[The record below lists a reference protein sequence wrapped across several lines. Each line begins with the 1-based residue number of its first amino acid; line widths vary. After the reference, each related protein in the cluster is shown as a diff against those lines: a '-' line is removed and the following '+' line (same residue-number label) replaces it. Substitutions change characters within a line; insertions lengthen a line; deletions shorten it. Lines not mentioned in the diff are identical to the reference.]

1 MPRIWLAVLVSTAV
15 VVSPTSAVA
24 SGHHAK
30 PKHHAKP
37 GAIKTGTY
45 KATPLATGLTTASGA
60 PVEHFNIALKS
71 TKCTSAPGQG
81 SPALHLC
88 VAVPNAPYIVLT
100 APTTLE
106 RSLSSFAT
114 PVALPSSDT
123 LTEHVPTT
131 AETVAGEPPGTGQ
144 NTFSVT
150 FTKKG
155 TASGYFEATMT
166 GLRFGRESISE
177 TPVKVPFTAKLG

>member
-1 MPRIWLAVLVSTAV
+1 MPRIWLAILVSTAV
-15 VVSPTSAVA
+15 VVWPTSAIA

-37 GAIKTGTY
+37 SAIKTGTY
-45 KATPLATGLTTASGA
+45 KATTPLKGPLTNANE
-60 PVEHFNIALKS
+60 PVEHFNITLKS

-81 SPALHLC
+81 SPAPNLC
-88 VAVPNAPYIVLT
+88 VALPSAPYIVLT
-100 APTTLE
+100 TPTNIEL
-106 RSLSSFAT
+106 SLSAFAT

-123 LTEHVPTT
+123 LTEHAPTT
-131 AETVAGEPPGTGQ
+131 AETVAGSPPGTGQ

-150 FTKKG
+150 FTKNG

-166 GLRFGRESISE
+166 IPIGRETVTE